1 MIACVGR
8 TLRLSLA
15 VAFVSGLGFVST
27 SAQAFIDETLVCA
40 DPNSVVGNF
49 DDSDNW
55 ADFNAVSNCNKIC
68 KSYTK
73 KCKTAVKNNFSC
85 INKSL
90 SGNFELE
97 KKAFC
102 DTLSDKTEKKS
113 CKQGLNDDEKAAK
126 DANKADKEANI
137 ALCEAIEPD
146 CTAECE
152 LPPL

>member
-8 TLRLSLA
+8 VLRLSLA

-55 ADFNAVSNCNKIC
+55 ADFSLVSNCNKIC
-68 KSYTK
+68 KSYVK
-73 KCKTAVKNNFSC
+73 KCKTAVKNNYSC
-85 INKSL
+85 INKAI
-90 SGNFELE
+90 SGNAELD

-102 DTLSDKTEKKS
+102 DTLTDKSDKKE
-113 CKQGLNDDEKAAK
+113 CKQDNNDDEKAAK

-137 ALCEAIEPD
+137 GLCEAIESD

-152 LPPL
+152 APVL